1 MILSRL
7 VIGTLTNVRIRRTK
21 IVKLFLTDEQNENII
36 LIMENLEAIIELI
49 EEFKTIM
56 VRKLAAMPERIRL
69 WTKEYI
75 SKNTLPK
82 NMILTGL
89 RGTGKSTFLLY
100 HARLL
105 EKKILYFSADNPRLS
120 AFNLYDVVSS
130 VFLQGYEGVI
140 IDEVHFARNWS
151 AQLKSL
157 YDDFPDR
164 YVWASDSSALVLRN
178 GTADLS
184 RRYVFVHM
192 PIMSFREFLY
202 IETGNT
208 YDIINPFEMND
219 GEPLPVKPDATLLD
233 LFEKYK
239 LNGTRP
245 FYTEGDYEKRS
256 LAVLEKTLNS
266 DVPFFVPQIT
276 DDNLRLMSAVV
287 GTLSMSSIPRL
298 QVRSLCADWNVSADK
313 LYQLLEVMEAVGVVR
328 IIRFP
333 NDTKAKS
340 AGAKLFFADPCLYSV
355 LHGNPGNMREAFV
368 TVLLQE
374 VGYSVNASK
383 VETDG
388 DFVISRNTSGLD
400 LGTSPKIKI
409 EVGGRDKVLKKSD
422 WVIRDNTD
430 YPSGKAIPL
439 WLLAFA
445 W

>member
-1 MILSRL
+1 MHH
-7 VIGTLTNVRIRRTK
+7 
-21 IVKLFLTDEQNENII
+21 
-36 LIMENLEAIIELI
+36 AIQ
-49 EEFKTIM
+49 
-56 VRKLAAMPERIRL
+56 
-69 WTKEYI
+69 
-75 SKNTLPK
+75 S
-82 NMILTGL
+82 
-89 RGTGKSTFLLY
+89 GK
-100 HARLL
+100 
-105 EKKILYFSADNPRLS
+105 KVLYFSADNPRLT
-120 AFNLYDVVSS
+120 ALNLYDVIAT

-164 YVWASDSSALVLRN
+164 YVWASDSSTLVLRS

-202 IETGNT
+202 IETGNIYNT
-208 YDIINPFEMND
+208 INPFEIN
-219 GEPLPVKPDATLLD
+219 GSLLPVKPDSSILD

-239 LNGTRP
+239 AYGTRP
-245 FYTEGDYEKRS
+245 FYTEGDYESRS
-256 LAVLEKTLNS
+256 LAVLDKTINS
-266 DVPFFVPQIT
+266 DVTFFVPQIT
-276 DDNLRLMSAVV
+276 NDNIRLMSAVV

-313 LYQLLEVMEAVGVVR
+313 LYQLLDVMEAVGLVR
-328 IIRFP
+328 IIRYP

-374 VGYSVNASK
+374 VGYTVNACK
-383 VETDG
+383 IETDG
-388 DFVISRNTSGLD
+388 DFVITKNVGSLKLENT
-400 LGTSPKIKI
+400 PAIKI
-409 EVGGRDKVLKKSD
+409 EVGGKDKVLKQSD

-430 YPSGKAIPL
+430 YPTDKAIPL
-439 WLLAFA
+439 WLLAMA

>member
-1 MILSRL
+1 MDISE
-7 VIGTLTNVRIRRTK
+7 TL
-21 IVKLFLTDEQNENII
+21 
-36 LIMENLEAIIELI
+36 LEAIESC
-49 EEFKTIM
+49 KTVM
-56 VRKLAAMPERIRL
+56 ERKLSGMPKRIRL
-69 WTKEYI
+69 WTTEYT
-75 SKNTLPK
+75 SKNKLPK

-89 RGTGKSTFLLY
+89 RGIGKSTFLLHY
-100 HARLL
+100 AKQSS
-105 EKKILYFSADNPRLS
+105 KKILYFSADNPRMA
-120 AFNLYDVVSS
+120 AFNIYDFVAA
-130 VFLQGYEGVI
+130 VFMQGYEGVI

-151 AQLKSL
+151 AHLKSL

-164 YVWASDSSALVLRN
+164 YVWASDSSALILRN

-192 PIMSFREFLY
+192 PVMSFREFLF
-202 IETGNT
+202 IETGNVYST
-208 YDIINPFEMND
+208 INPFELK
-219 GEPLPVKPDATLLD
+219 ESVSLPVKPDANFLN
-233 LFEKYK
+233 LFEQYK
-239 LNGTRP
+239 AHGTRP
-245 FYTEGDYEKRS
+245 FYTEGDYEQRS
-256 LAVLEKTLNS
+256 LSVLEKSLNS
-266 DVPFFVPQIT
+266 DVPFFVPQIS
-276 DDNLRLMSAVV
+276 DDNIRLMAAVV

-374 VGYSVNASK
+374 AGYTVNASK

-388 DFVISRNTSGLD
+388 DFVISKNIGGLN

-409 EVGGRDKVLKKSD
+409 EVGGKDKVLKNSD
-422 WVIRDNTD
+422 WVIRDNSD

-439 WLLAFA
+439 WLLAMG

>member
-1 MILSRL
+1 
-7 VIGTLTNVRIRRTK
+7 
-21 IVKLFLTDEQNENII
+21 
-36 LIMENLEAIIELI
+36 MENTEAIVELI
-49 EEFKTIM
+49 ESYKTIM
-56 VRKLAAMPERIRL
+56 ARKLADMPERIRL
-69 WTKEYI
+69 WTTEYI

-89 RGTGKSTFLLY
+89 RGIGKSTFLL
-100 HARLL
+100 HHSTQIG
-105 EKKILYFSADNPRLS
+105 KKMLYFSADNPRMT
-120 AFNLYDVVSS
+120 AFNLYDIVSTA
-130 VFLQGYEGVI
+130 FLQGYEGVI

-164 YVWASDSSALVLRN
+164 YVWASDSSALVLRH

-192 PIMSFREFLY
+192 PILSFREFLY
-202 IETGNT
+202 IETGNAYNT
-208 YDIINPFEMND
+208 INPFEMKEGD
-219 GEPLPVKPDATLLD
+219 ALPVKPDASILD
-233 LFEKYK
+233 LFEQYK
-239 LNGTRP
+239 SHGTRP
-245 FYTEGDYEKRS
+245 FYTEGDYENRS
-256 LAVLEKTLNS
+256 LSVLEKTLNS

-287 GTLSMSSIPRL
+287 GTLAMSPIPRL
-298 QVRSLCADWNVSADK
+298 QVRSLCTDWNVSADK

-328 IIRFP
+328 IVRYP

-374 VGYSVNASK
+374 AGYSVNASK

-388 DFVISRNTSGLD
+388 DFVITKNIGGLN

-409 EVGGRDKVLKKSD
+409 EVGGKDKVLKKSD

-430 YPSGKAIPL
+430 FPTAKAIPL
-439 WLLAFA
+439 WLLAMG